1 MEAKLTGYDR
11 SPDYGGPEPNWRRLG
26 AAVAVATLLL
36 VLLFSALAGAETLTG
51 TVDKIVDG
59 DTFWICEDNACH
71 KIRLCGIDAP
81 EKGKISDFWLSD
93 NFGYD
98 ADMNYAEA
106 ALKLMVERG
115 KTVRCVPVGE
125 GTICD
130 GRSQAKNGDRVVA
143 QCFTKN
149 LDGDE
154 FDLSGALVDARL
166 AGDWVKFSGGHYAR
180 RGFGHVCP
188 AGHRPKR

>member
-81 EKGKISDFWLSD
+81 ERQDQRFL
-93 NFGYD
+93 
-98 ADMNYAEA
+98 AE
-106 ALKLMVERG
+106 R
-115 KTVRCVPVGE
+115 
-125 GTICD
+125 
-130 GRSQAKNGDRVVA
+130 
-143 QCFTKN
+143 
-149 LDGDE
+149 
-154 FDLSGALVDARL
+154 
-166 AGDWVKFSGGHYAR
+166 
-180 RGFGHVCP
+180 
-188 AGHRPKR
+188 